1 MSNRIKF
8 CGQCGAALTQRLV
21 EKEGVQRLVCSNA
34 PACPFIFYNN
44 PTPVVGAI
52 VEHGDS
58 VVLVRNVGWPDSW
71 FGLVTG
77 FLEARECPRAGI
89 LREVKEEIG
98 ALLNCA
104 RHCGNFRISA
114 IADLYLAYNYCLV
127 QVSKQARL
135 TALLISLCVCSYMST
150 ARRQVSTRRSCHWS
164 ASTTL
169 RA

>member
-8 CGQCGAALTQRLV
+8 CGQCGAALVQRLV
-21 EKEGVQRLVCSNA
+21 EKEGIQRLCCSNA
-34 PACPFIFYNN
+34 PACNFIFYNN

-58 VVLVRNVGWPDSW
+58 VVLVRNVGWPDTW

-98 ALLNCA
+98 AY
-104 RHCGNFRISA
+104 RTA
-114 IADLYLAYNYCLV
+114 IAMRTL
-127 QVSKQARL
+127 SIRL
-135 TALLISLCVCSYMST
+135 SILTYSISIVYPWKVILELTPLS
-150 ARRQVSTRRSCHWS
+150 
-164 ASTTL
+164 
-169 RA
+169 

>member
-8 CGQCGAALTQRLV
+8 CGQCGAALVRRLV
-21 EKEGVQRLVCSNA
+21 EKEGVQRMCCSNA
-34 PACPFIFYNN
+34 PACNFIFYNN

-58 VVLVRNVGWPDSW
+58 VVLVRNVGWPDTW

-98 ALLNCA
+98 AYN
-104 RHCGNFRISA
+104 RTA
-114 IADLYLAYNYCLV
+114 ITTDVHSQSNSRFLFIPLV
-127 QVSKQARL
+127 IVRP
-135 TALLISLCVCSYMST
+135 Y
-150 ARRQVSTRRSCHWS
+150 
-164 ASTTL
+164 
-169 RA
+169 